1 MEDYLILNVK
11 NRQEF
16 RDWLIN
22 NSDKEKE
29 CYLVLKRGK
38 PIDTNVF
45 YYLDAVEEALCFGW
59 IDSVAKMVN
68 GVTIQRFSPRKTNSP
83 WSELNKERARRLIKL
98 GLMTD
103 RGRKVLP
110 RLTPHS
116 FRIDEIIIDALKK
129 NRCYTTFKSFPS
141 LYQRVRAYN
150 VMFYKNRDEKAF
162 EKALI
167 HLINETKEG
176 RMYGEWNDY
185 GRLLDY

>member
-1 MEDYLILNVK
+1 MSLEKHMEDYLILNVK

-59 IDSVAKMVN
+59 IDSVTKMVN

-103 RGRKVLP
+103 KGRKVLP
-110 RLTPHS
+110 KLLQVPVHQAIRGN
-116 FRIDEIIIDALKK
+116 I
-129 NRCYTTFKSFPS
+129 
-141 LYQRVRAYN
+141 
-150 VMFYKNRDEKAF
+150 
-162 EKALI
+162 
-167 HLINETKEG
+167 LINLFG
-176 RMYGEWNDY
+176 I
-185 GRLLDY
+185 